1 MDGNPA
7 TFYNVPMA
15 EMPDFG
21 DPKYVDVW
29 ADDVVT
35 LSLQYSTQWDSL
47 AHVGAQFDAD
57 GDGVE
62 EAVYSNGYR
71 AGTDLVGPSDD
82 PAGATRG
89 PRSFAPPPAPSPL
102 DTPADTRPGA

>member
-62 EAVYSNGYR
+62 EAVYYNGYR
-71 AGTDLVGPSDD
+71 AGT
-82 PAGATRG
+82 
-89 PRSFAPPPAPSPL
+89 RSEEHTSELQSLMRISYAVFCL
-102 DTPADTRPGA
+102 KKKTNHTT

>member
-62 EAVYSNGYR
+62 EAVYYNGYR
-71 AGTDLVGPSDD
+71 PGTDLVGPSRSE
-82 PAGATRG
+82 ARRVGKEGVRTGRSRG
-89 PRSFAPPPAPSPL
+89 SPENSK
-102 DTPADTRPGA
+102 

>member
-1 MDGNPA
+1 MRISDWSSD
-7 TFYNVPMA
+7 VCSS
-15 EMPDFG
+15 DLG

-62 EAVYSNGYR
+62 EAVYYNGYR

-82 PAGATRG
+82 AAGDGSEIGRASCRERVWQSG
-89 PRSFAPPPAPSPL
+89 
-102 DTPADTRPGA
+102 